1 MITLKAI
8 IIDVLVLGL
17 VAWGV
22 IQFLH
27 YKERGKEAE
36 KSNGWK

>member
-27 YKERGKEAE
+27 YKEREQEAE
-36 KSNGWK
+36 KNNG

>member
-22 IQFLH
+22 IQSLRYH
-27 YKERGKEAE
+27 ENE
-36 KSNGWK
+36 KLRK

>member
-8 IIDVLVLGL
+8 IVDVLVLGL

-27 YKERGKEAE
+27 YKDEGK
-36 KSNGWK
+36 